1 MSFEKS
7 APTGE
12 VRALRYMEGEQEK
25 EVARIQVIK
34 RGPVGEIRLNEPE
47 VLNAQGQHWPEDML
61 AAAEEVRGDPEIRLV
76 LLTGE
81 GRTFCSGLNLTQLGR
96 GEISNEWFHT
106 CEYAFRS
113 METMEKPTI
122 AGLQGYCI
130 GGGLQ
135 IAIACDVRIA
145 ADDAILGLPATREA
159 FIPGMST
166 YRLPRVIG
174 MAHARHLILSGQNI
188 DADEAYRIGLVN
200 KVVPRAELENELE
213 AWAQSYLEVP
223 LPSLVWSKRLSNSSY
238 DLTFEQFLEE
248 YDRAVDAVISTEEH
262 QAARREWLE
271 LRGYDPDE

>member
-1 MSFEKS
+1 
-7 APTGE
+7 
-12 VRALRYMEGEQEK
+12 
-25 EVARIQVIK
+25 VIK
-34 RGPVGEIRLNEPE
+34 DGPVGEIRLNEPE
-47 VLNAQGQHWPEDML
+47 VLNAMGCHWPDDLL
-61 AAAEEVRGDPEIRLV
+61 AAAREVRDDPEIRVV

-81 GRTFCSGLNLTQLGR
+81 GRSFCSGLNLTQLGR

-135 IAIACDVRIA
+135 VAIACDVRIA

-166 YRLPRVIG
+166 FRLPRVIG
-174 MAHARHLILSGQNI
+174 MGHARHLILSGQNI
-188 DADEAYRIGLVN
+188 DTQEAYRIGLVN
-200 KVVPRAELENELE
+200 KVVPRADLRRELE
-213 AWAQSYLEVP
+213 AWAQRYLEVP
-223 LPSLVWSKRLSNSSY
+223 RPSIEWSKQLCNHAY

-248 YDRAVDAVISTEEH
+248 YDRAVDGVISSEEH
-262 QAARREWLE
+262 QTARKEWME
-271 LRGYDPDE
+271 LKGYGSSG